1 VTRPVAA
8 CLLALALL
16 AGCGGTRETREPD
29 VIVKEATPAGE
40 TPARRSDEVR
50 LWVVTHGQ
58 ASSTFWTIVR
68 NGIEA
73 ARRQMGVDVTYR
85 SPDVYGVDAMRV
97 LIEEAIAAK
106 PNGLV
111 VSIPSPELEAPI
123 REAVKA
129 GIPVVSI
136 NSGSGI
142 AKRAGTLAHVGQP
155 EEQAGYKAG
164 KRLVAAGA
172 HDAICVNQEV
182 GNEGLDLRCKGF
194 ARALK
199 QAGGAARVVGIDT
212 NRDLAGARERVR
224 QASSRPGVDAV
235 LALNNQGGEIAA
247 EVAPAGSILAT
258 FDYSPAVLRAIRSG
272 RIEFAVDQQPYLQG
286 YLPIVFLTELTR
298 YGLFPAQGDVIATGP
313 NFVTSQTAEQA
324 ERLSEQGIR

>member
-1 VTRPVAA
+1 MRRLAA
-8 CLLALALL
+8 CLLALMLL
-16 AGCGGTRETREPD
+16 AGCGGTQETREPD
-29 VIVKEATPAGE
+29 VVVKEATPAE
-40 TPARRSDEVR
+40 EAPARRSDEVR

-73 ARRQMGVDVTYR
+73 ARRQMSVEVTYR
-85 SPDVYGVDAMRV
+85 SPDVYGVDAMRE
-97 LIEEAIAAK
+97 LIEEAIAAR
-106 PNGLV
+106 PDGLV
-111 VSIPSPELEAPI
+111 VSIPDPALEAPI
-123 REAVKA
+123 REAVRV

-164 KRLVAAGA
+164 KRLAAAGA
-172 HDAICVNQEV
+172 HDAICVNQEI
-182 GNEGLDLRCKGF
+182 GNAGLDQRCAGF
-194 ARALK
+194 ARAMRRS
-199 QAGGAARVVGIDT
+199 GGSSRVIGIDT
-212 NRDLAGARERVR
+212 NRDLNGAREKVR

-247 EVAPAGSILAT
+247 DVAPAGSIIAT

-272 RIEFAVDQQPYLQG
+272 RIDFAVDQQPYLQG
-286 YLPIVFLTELTR
+286 YLPIVFLTERAR